1 MWDVRTIPGRLAG
14 EGSQNPIVRIAPG
27 QPGVSYVV
35 FQTFRQGF
43 HYIEAARSMNNGM
56 SYSVISQ
63 VAGPVG
69 PLAQVDGAGGRAVRN
84 LVWQHF
90 AVQPVQQRLL
100 VSYEDLGRVY
110 ATTSTN
116 GMSWTSPVQVAA
128 ARPGRQFQPS
138 IAAMSAR
145 MAVLFYEQ
153 PPISGADT
161 IVVGASSPNGTTWAS
176 YEVTTTPPDGSIP
189 FEPCPSGDGS
199 APGYFGDYVGIVPLA
214 LPTDQPASLV
224 FYGAWADSRLGCS
237 MTDRF
242 TAVHHH
248 TVGARFL

>member
-128 ARPGRQFQPS
+128 ARPG
-138 IAAMSAR
+138 
-145 MAVLFYEQ
+145 
-153 PPISGADT
+153 ADT